1 MLWSL
6 SCTSKGAIFTPSQRP
21 GVTGLG
27 VKTQGSLSQGGEGEG
42 SVAHKAVI
50 ASWSGEGSDVAKL
63 AQFFPAATAVRIPV
77 RVSRQDG
84 HGEAG
89 AEETMIE
96 FGTPSEV
103 LFSARLPLEF
113 GDRIRL
119 VNGEGLLEAE
129 ASVVAVQ
136 YHQGKT
142 AVAARFTGPA
152 ANWVIRK

>member
-1 MLWSL
+1 LAAFVHSE
-6 SCTSKGAIFTPSQRP
+6 SCHLHAIAATR
-21 GVTGLG
+21 VAGLG
-27 VKTQGSLSQGGEGEG
+27 VKTQGSPPQGGESEE
-42 SVAHKAVI
+42 SVAEKAVI
-50 ASWSGEGSDVAKL
+50 ASWSGEESDVSKL

-77 RVSRQDG
+77 RVSRLDG
-84 HGEAG
+84 HGEATV
-89 AEETMIE
+89 EETVIE

-119 VNGEGLLEAE
+119 VNAEGLLEAD
-129 ASVVAVQ
+129 AAVVAVQ

-142 AVAARFTGPA
+142 AVAARFTGPV

>member
-1 MLWSL
+1 VV
-6 SCTSKGAIFTPSQRP
+6 Q
-21 GVTGLG
+21 
-27 VKTQGSLSQGGEGEG
+27 
-42 SVAHKAVI
+42 KAVI
-50 ASWSGEGSDVAKL
+50 APWSGEESDVSKL

-77 RVSRQDG
+77 RVSRLDG
-84 HGEAG
+84 HGEA
-89 AEETMIE
+89 AVEETVIE

-119 VNGEGLLEAE
+119 VNAEGLLEAD
-129 ASVVAVQ
+129 AAVVAVQ

-142 AVAARFTGPA
+142 AVAARFTGPV

>member
-1 MLWSL
+1 MAAVVHFERRHLH
-6 SCTSKGAIFTPSQRP
+6 AIATIS
-21 GVTGLG
+21 GMTGSR
-27 VKTQGSLSQGGEGEG
+27 VKTQGSPSQGGEGEG
-42 SVAHKAVI
+42 SVAQKAVI
-50 ASWSGEGSDVAKL
+50 ASWSSEGSDVAKL

-77 RVSRQDG
+77 RVSRLDG
-84 HGEAG
+84 PDEPAV
-89 AEETMIE
+89 EDTVIE

-152 ANWVIRK
+152 AHWVIRK